1 MADDLSEGHPAS
13 DEARAL
19 VGKSIGDIVYE
30 IIASPVELVGTS
42 HATSASA
49 GALTVSGTISQV
61 LPAITS
67 SVNISARA
75 NINTRGYVVRPSIF
89 VPARELSAGEWAG
102 LAVLVEG
109 IAEIAVRDHGVTA
122 TQALG
127 VRIIA
132 FIVLAALISRF
143 PRAI

>member
-1 MADDLSEGHPAS
+1 MPDDLSEGHPAAS

-19 VGKSIGDIVYE
+19 IGKSLGDIVYD
-30 IIASPVELVGTS
+30 IIAGSVQLAGTVRGTS
-42 HATSASA
+42 STTGTLTVARAHTLTAAQETSAAIALNVIHRQAVLQSA
-49 GALTVSGTISQV
+49 
-61 LPAITS
+61 
-67 SVNISARA
+67 
-75 NINTRGYVVRPSIF
+75 F
-89 VPARELSAGEWAG
+89 VPSRELSAGEWAG

-132 FIVLAALISRF
+132 FVVLAALISRF
-143 PRAI
+143 PRSI